1 MALRLMKRID
11 RKVIGPAAKYLWP
24 EMRKRRYKLMNPAK
38 AAYLMLPYLNL
49 MPDVRRAVILEEMD
63 EGRAVWSNMT
73 STINGVEVTVSTC
86 REWGAFLLGGQLIV
100 LDQYPLQAL
109 NSIEVPSGEAPAS
122 AEAPEELEP
131 ILEQKAVTAKYRVTK
146 IEENRMSFAPV
157 QRVHRLDGGGLT
169 ELVDLHLALPDKK
182 LKTDFGEM
190 KIGDEKE
197 FTLGITVV
205 TGYERLANP
214 NDTPA

>member
-109 NSIEVPSGEAPAS
+109 NSIEVPSGEAPA
-122 AEAPEELEP
+122 
-131 ILEQKAVTAKYRVTK
+131 
-146 IEENRMSFAPV
+146 
-157 QRVHRLDGGGLT
+157 
-169 ELVDLHLALPDKK
+169 
-182 LKTDFGEM
+182 
-190 KIGDEKE
+190 
-197 FTLGITVV
+197 LGQ
-205 TGYERLANP
+205 A
-214 NDTPA
+214 

>member
-38 AAYLMLPYLNL
+38 AAYLMLPHLNL

-122 AEAPEELEP
+122 AEAPE
-131 ILEQKAVTAKYRVTK
+131 
-146 IEENRMSFAPV
+146 
-157 QRVHRLDGGGLT
+157 
-169 ELVDLHLALPDKK
+169 
-182 LKTDFGEM
+182 
-190 KIGDEKE
+190 
-197 FTLGITVV
+197 
-205 TGYERLANP
+205 
-214 NDTPA
+214 